1 MLRYMR
7 MTITLD
13 DGVAATLER
22 LRKSRDASF
31 KELVNE
37 AMRLGLKQMT
47 ARTKRREPVRTEAVD
62 LGEVL
67 IGSIDNISEVL
78 AIAEGP

>member
-1 MLRYMR
+1 MR
-7 MTITLD
+7 TTLSLD
-13 DGVAATLER
+13 DDIVAILER
-22 LRKSRDASF
+22 LRKSRDSSF

-47 ARTKRREPVRTEAVD
+47 ARSKRREPVRTEAVD

-78 AIAEGP
+78 AIAEGEAFK

>member
-1 MLRYMR
+1 MR
-7 MTITLD
+7 TTLSLED
-13 DGVAATLER
+13 DIVATLER